1 MDVNVEG
8 NGHIMV
14 ALPVPVHTALTG
26 ALVVALAAL
35 WLHATYVNVKI
46 TFEIN
51 IMEME
56 VLPVYTPCQP

>member
-14 ALPVPVHTALTG
+14 ALPVHVHTALTG
-26 ALVVALAAL
+26 ALAVVLAAL
-35 WLHATYVNVKI
+35 WLHANGVNVKI

-51 IMEME
+51 ITEME
-56 VLPVYTPCQP
+56 VLPVYTPCQA